1 MAEVYHWYTVS
12 SKAIIYNSMVV
23 GAHNKFMVLKGG
35 YILSWDG
42 EQTAVKNILV
52 VPRKDCSAIH
62 SGGAM
67 DFLISP
73 NY

>member
-1 MAEVYHWYTVS
+1 
-12 SKAIIYNSMVV
+12 MVV